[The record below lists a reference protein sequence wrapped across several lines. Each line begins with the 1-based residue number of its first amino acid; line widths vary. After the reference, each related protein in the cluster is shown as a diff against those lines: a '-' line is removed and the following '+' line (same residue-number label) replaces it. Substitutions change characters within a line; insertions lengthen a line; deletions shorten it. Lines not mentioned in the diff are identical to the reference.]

1 MHNYKIALE
10 LQKIE
15 DWEYGNPIILERD
28 YSKRRDDKENEFSK
42 P

>member
-15 DWEYGNPIILERD
+15 DWEYRNPIILERD
-28 YSKRRDDKENEFSK
+28 YSKRRDDK
-42 P
+42 